1 MTYSTRPQALFVDT
15 RSKNARAILS
25 ELGVSF
31 TVNLASADLIWMR
44 SNYPQIY
51 DQLQEYQL
59 LNHIPNED
67 ALVDKGNLTD
77 HLTARSRTR
86 TETDL
91 PSNTFYPCTYRLY
104 DEREHQ
110 TFFAQSPECD
120 RADEP
125 WILKPTDESRGI
137 GIRIEW
143 QVERVRRVYQC
154 LQRENPESDYIVQRY
169 IRNPL
174 LLSGRKSEIRLY
186 WLIANLDPLI
196 VLLYR
201 EGTVRLN
208 TLPFRLGDYDN
219 PLVHLT
225 NIYQQKKIPTTF
237 PNYGSSG
244 LSPNCR
250 PISPTSSVPA
260 NPTSSQRDSSLC
272 ASDIWPARSK
282 RLSKSWP
289 RSRPRDTSSAST
301 APISSSMTRSTLG

>member
-1 MTYSTRPQALFVDT
+1 
-15 RSKNARAILS
+15 
-25 ELGVSF
+25 
-31 TVNLASADLIWMR
+31 MR

-143 QVERVRRVYQC
+143 QVEKVRRVYQC

-208 TLPFRLGDYDN
+208 TLLF
-219 PLVHLT
+219 VWA
-225 NIYQQKKIPTTF
+225 TTIT
-237 PNYGSSG
+237 PWY
-244 LSPNCR
+244 
-250 PISPTSSVPA
+250 T
-260 NPTSSQRDSSLC
+260 
-272 ASDIWPARSK
+272 
-282 RLSKSWP
+282 
-289 RSRPRDTSSAST
+289 
-301 APISSSMTRSTLG
+301 